1 MQRIMERSG
10 NESMSLEA
18 ALRLARNE
26 QRGFSSWKD

>member
-1 MQRIMERSG
+1 MQSIMERSG
-10 NESMSLEA
+10 NEKMSMEA